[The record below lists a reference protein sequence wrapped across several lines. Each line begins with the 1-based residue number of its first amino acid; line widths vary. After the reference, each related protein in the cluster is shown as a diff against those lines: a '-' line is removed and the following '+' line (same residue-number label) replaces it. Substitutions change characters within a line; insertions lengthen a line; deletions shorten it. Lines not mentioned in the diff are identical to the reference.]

1 TALNVF
7 IIDNS
12 YSAAYADSH
21 GDAKTHLGQA
31 RKVVKSLLARATSGG
46 ESVVIITAGSPA
58 TAVVSEPLLDM
69 EAARQ
74 AVDHIE
80 QSWSSTDLKHS
91 LELALDVAR
100 RNDKQPNKYLY
111 ILSDS
116 TRSAWEGADSASL
129 KQLGPELA
137 AAFGDI

>member
-1 TALNVF
+1 
-7 IIDNS
+7 
-12 YSAAYADSH
+12 
-21 GDAKTHLGQA
+21 
-31 RKVVKSLLARATSGG
+31 
-46 ESVVIITAGSPA
+46 
-58 TAVVSEPLLDM
+58 

-137 AAFGDI
+137 AAFGDIKHFNLSAGQPQWNGAILDIRPIDPL